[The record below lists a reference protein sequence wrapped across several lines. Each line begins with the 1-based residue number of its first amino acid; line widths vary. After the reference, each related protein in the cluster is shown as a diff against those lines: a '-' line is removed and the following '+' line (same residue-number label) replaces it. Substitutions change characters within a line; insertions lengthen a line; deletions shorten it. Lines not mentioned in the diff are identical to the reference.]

1 MYPVNTPHTNNTS
14 RFSVCPDY
22 IIRSTAQFTYPL
34 FEVKALYGSVRQ
46 RENDESRTLI
56 VPVDITRF
64 GRRQPNKQQAQKKK
78 GTVSLT

>member
-14 RFSVCPDY
+14 LFS
-22 IIRSTAQFTYPL
+22 
-34 FEVKALYGSVRQ
+34 VKALYGSVRQ

-64 GRRQPNKQQAQKKK
+64 GRRQPNKQQAQKK